1 MDNYFQRDDKEGGDA
16 DSGSKGRK
24 GRGPPATAEKLD
36 SAMDSYWGNG
46 KAAEA
51 APGVDEKENNDVAA
65 MAGQDEE
72 APAADSAGGN

>member
-1 MDNYFQRDDKEGGDA
+1 QDKEGGNA
-16 DSGSKGRK
+16 DSGGKGRGRK
-24 GRGPPATAEKLD
+24 GRDPPATAEKLD

-51 APGVDEKENNDVAA
+51 APEGDEKENNDVAA
-65 MAGQDEE
+65 MEGQDEE

>member
-1 MDNYFQRDDKEGGDA
+1 QGKEGGDA
-16 DSGSKGRK
+16 DGGGKGRGRK
-24 GRGPPATAEKLD
+24 GKDPPATAEKLD

-51 APGVDEKENNDVAA
+51 APEGDEVCNNGVAA
-65 MAGQDEE
+65 MDGQDEE